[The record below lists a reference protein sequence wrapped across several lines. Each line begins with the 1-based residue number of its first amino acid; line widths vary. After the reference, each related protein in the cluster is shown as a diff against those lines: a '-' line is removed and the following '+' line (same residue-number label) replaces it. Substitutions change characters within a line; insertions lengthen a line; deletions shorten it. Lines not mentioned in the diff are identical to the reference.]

1 MGCMHPLSE
10 GRTECGIC
18 GYPANGQNAPL
29 FLPVRTVLSERY
41 LVGKMLGSV
50 GDAAIYIGYDQVL
63 KAPIRIREFLP
74 DTLCERSKNGELEII
89 GGCENTFQEYFEKFR
104 NHERA
109 LARMRELNSI
119 ITVYDIFE
127 QNKTIYSIS
136 EFFEG
141 NTLET
146 RLKQLGGRMSW
157 DEARPLFMPIMA
169 ALKTL
174 HSAGIYHLGI
184 CPQNLLFG
192 ADGKLRLQG
201 FSITEARKVSTD
213 LRPNLIPGYS
223 APEQYDFG
231 QETGEWSDV
240 YGLAATL
247 FRTLTGNP
255 PPEGSKR
262 AKDSNDLLVPAN
274 IAKELPDYVAAA
286 LFNALQVSPDN
297 RTRNMEKLRDSLS
310 TGPAVSS
317 ILDDEKEKGEGTPDN
332 AAVKGGKGQEGKD
345 GKSGKKKG
353 KNKKYV
359 WLIVVIILLIL
370 ALFGAILFLLNP
382 DMFKK
387 NDEGSSSVSISSA
400 AETTATTQ
408 ATNSAKQYKV
418 TNVVGQNYYDIRDK
432 KFNGNMPLQV
442 QYQKSSDK
450 GKGTILSQ
458 TPAADSNAAEGTTI
472 QIVISS
478 GPDTVTVPDLKGVDE
493 KIAKPYLEALGL
505 RVKEIQVVS
514 NTYNKGLVESVDMAG
529 QNVPVGTTVN
539 LRVSNTTLTTAAP
552 ATTTP
557 ANTDNGQ

>member
-1 MGCMHPLSE
+1 MHPLSE

-29 FLPVRTVLSERY
+29 FLPVRTVLSDRY

-74 DTLCERSKNGELEII
+74 DTLCERARSGELEII
-89 GGCENTFQEYFEKFR
+89 GGCENTFHEYFEKFR

-192 ADGKLRLQG
+192 TDGKLRLQG
-201 FSITEARKVSTD
+201 FSIAEARKVSTD
-213 LRPNLIPGYS
+213 LRPNLIAGYS
-223 APEQYDFG
+223 APEQYNFG
-231 QETGEWSDV
+231 QETGEGSDV

-274 IAKELPDYVAAA
+274 VAKELPDYVAAA
-286 LFNALQVSPDN
+286 LFNALQVNPDN
-297 RTRNMEKLRDSLS
+297 RTRNIASLRDSLS

-317 ILDDEKEKGEGTPDN
+317 ILDDKEQ
-332 AAVKGGKGQEGKD
+332 KGGEAPVHTEETDQKGDEGKN
-345 GKSGKKKG
+345 GKKG

-359 WLIVVIILLIL
+359 ALIVVIILLIL

-387 NDEGSSSVSISSA
+387 TGEESSIAPQASSVVSTA
-400 AETTATTQ
+400 ATTQ
-408 ATNSAKQYKV
+408 PTTGTKQYQV
-418 TNVVGQNYYDIRDK
+418 TSLVGKNYYDIRDQ
-432 KFNGNMPLQV
+432 KFNGNMPVQV

-450 GKGTILSQ
+450 EKGTVLSQ
-458 TPAADSNAAEGTTI
+458 TPDPNSNAAEGTTI
-472 QIVISS
+472 QVVISS

-505 RVKEIQVVS
+505 RVTEIPVVS
-514 NTYNKGLVESVDMAG
+514 STYTKGLVESVDDAG
-529 QNVPVGTTVN
+529 KSVPVGTKIN

-552 ATTTP
+552 TTAP
-557 ANTDNGQ
+557 ADTGNGQ

>member
-1 MGCMHPLSE
+1 MHPLSE

-29 FLPVRTVLSERY
+29 FLPVRTVLSDRY

-74 DTLCERSKNGELEII
+74 DTLCERARSGELEII
-89 GGCENTFQEYFEKFR
+89 GGCENTFHEYFEKFR

-192 ADGKLRLQG
+192 TDGKLRLQG
-201 FSITEARKVSTD
+201 FSIAEARKVSTD
-213 LRPNLIPGYS
+213 LRPNLIAGYS
-223 APEQYDFG
+223 APEQYNFG

-274 IAKELPDYVAAA
+274 VAKELPDYVAAA
-286 LFNALQVSPDN
+286 LFNALQVNPDN
-297 RTRNMEKLRDSLS
+297 RTRNIASLRDSLS

-317 ILDDEKEKGEGTPDN
+317 ILDDKEQ
-332 AAVKGGKGQEGKD
+332 KGGEAPVHTEETDQKGDD
-345 GKSGKKKG
+345 GKNGKKG

-359 WLIVVIILLIL
+359 ALIVVIILLIL

-387 NDEGSSSVSISSA
+387 TGEESSIAPPASSVVS
-400 AETTATTQ
+400 TVATTQ
-408 ATNSAKQYKV
+408 PTTGTKQYQV
-418 TNVVGQNYYDIRDK
+418 TSLVGKNYYDIRDQ
-432 KFNGNMPLQV
+432 KFNGNMPVQV

-450 GKGTILSQ
+450 EKGTVLSQ
-458 TPAADSNAAEGTTI
+458 TPDPNSNAAEGTTI
-472 QIVISS
+472 QVVISS

-505 RVKEIQVVS
+505 RVTEIPVVS
-514 NTYNKGLVESVDMAG
+514 STYTKGLVESVDDAG
-529 QNVPVGTTVN
+529 KSVPVGTKIN

-552 ATTTP
+552 TTAP
-557 ANTDNGQ
+557 ADTGNGQ